1 MKTINKISIVVLGMA
16 ALAATSCSDKAF
28 DKYPTDSMQMETYVK
43 NDSEAQNV
51 LYDAYYY
58 LRTNAQNIIYINS
71 LATDEAYNNKRNNS
85 NDHIYLNEC
94 LWDATFGISSSVWSG
109 SYSLINRCNTVI
121 DNIANLSET
130 GRKQLVNEAKF
141 LRAHAYFNLVRLFGE
156 VPLTTSVIGDYK
168 ELYNYK
174 RESVDN
180 VYKQIVLD
188 LNDAIAN
195 LPTHYTDATWAG
207 RATKI
212 AAYTVLADVQMTLGN
227 YGDAK
232 ATLKNV
238 VDFAEANPGLLGLEA
253 DVRRIYDST
262 NPMGKEIILAAQ
274 FNNGATQVTNY
285 FMQAGYP
292 SGLTPTQPIY
302 IYPDGTEFTIK
313 TGAGAGTMM
322 MTWELWNAL
331 RKDPKDKR
339 NSLVY
344 TGLYDTATADKAS
357 AEVDVKTV
365 ASGATHA
372 YLPTSLKY
380 FDFENQGETKTL
392 SGCDD
397 IIYRYA
403 GVLLKYAECFNETN
417 DPGTALV
424 YLNKV
429 RERAGVDPVTASTQ
443 GEVRL
448 AIENE
453 NFLELH
459 LEGNRWFDLLRT
471 GRLTAVMEAH
481 YAHRTPGLSAVH
493 QANNNGMVVA
503 DADATTGTPATWK
516 WSNSTN
522 PILFPIPYDQIQLT
536 GWPQNKGY

>member
-1 MKTINKISIVVLGMA
+1 MKTINKFSIVVLGLA
-16 ALAATSCSDKAF
+16 AFAATSCSDKAF

-109 SYSLINRCNTVI
+109 SYYMINRCNTVI
-121 DNIANLSET
+121 DNASNLSDN
-130 GRKQLVNEAKF
+130 GKKQLVNEAKF
-141 LRAHAYFNLVRLFGE
+141 LRAFAYFNLVRLFGD
-156 VPLTTSVIGDYK
+156 VPLTTTVISDYK
-168 ELYNYK
+168 ELYNYG
-174 RESVDN
+174 RESAQK
-180 VYKQIVLD
+180 VYAQIVAD
-188 LNDAIAN
+188 LGDAIAN
-195 LPTHYTDATWAG
+195 LPEAYADATWAG

-212 AAYTVLADVQMTLGN
+212 AAWTVLADVQMTLGDYGSAKTTLENVIN
-227 YGDAK
+227 YAE
-232 ATLKNV
+232 KN
-238 VDFAEANPGLLGLEA
+238 PSKLGLED
-253 DVRRIYDST
+253 DVKRIYDST
-262 NPMGKEIILAAQ
+262 NPMGKEIIFAAQ

-292 SGLTPTQPIY
+292 SGLTPNQPIY
-302 IYPDGTEFTIK
+302 IYPDGTPFTIN

-322 MTWELWNAL
+322 MTWELWNTL
-331 RKDPKDKR
+331 REDPADQR
-339 NSLVY
+339 NQLVY
-344 TGLYDTATADKAS
+344 AGLYDTATADKAS
-357 AEVDVKTV
+357 DEVIVKTV
-365 ASGATHA
+365 DSGATHA

-403 GVLLKYAECFNETN
+403 WVLLKYAECLNETK
-417 DPGTALV
+417 TAADALP

-429 RERAGVDPVTASTQ
+429 RERAGVAPSAAASKD
-443 GEVRL
+443 EMRL
-448 AIENE
+448 ALEKENY
-453 NFLELH
+453 LELH
-459 LEGNRWFDLLRT
+459 LEGHRWFDLLRT

-493 QANNNGMVVA
+493 QANDNGMVVK
-503 DADATTGTPATWK
+503 DADATTGTPAKWR
-516 WSNSTN
+516 WSNNSN
-522 PILFPIPYDQIQLT
+522 PILFPVPYDQIQLT
-536 GWPQNKGY
+536 DWEQNPGY